1 MIYCYTEFGSGLPCI
16 LVLQI
21 WVHLAEGCSYIH
33 HQLLLQAKVTPHGI
47 NLFNRAYFTKQ
58 DFCNHL
64 RCNRLSSSF
73 IFLLSC
79 KVHFNFYYFYLQI
92 VTVEF
97 IHFWLYLCINCMR
110 SAWPQEHF
118 PKDTLSGGY
127 CAVSVR
133 RGEPQSWSLGMKMWE
148 MNALGSRWAGRWN
161 II

>member
-1 MIYCYTEFGSGLPCI
+1 MIYCHTEFGSGLPCI

-21 WVHLAEGCSYIH
+21 WVHLAEGCAYIH
-33 HQLLLQAKVTPHGI
+33 HQLLLQAKVTPHCI

-92 VTVEF
+92 VPVEF
-97 IHFWLYLCINCMR
+97 IHYGLYLSI
-110 SAWPQEHF
+110 SSLSSVPPQEHF
-118 PKDTLSGGY
+118 PKHTLPWGY
-127 CAVSVR
+127 CVVTIHQ
-133 RGEPQSWSLGMKMWE
+133 GEPPSLRFGDEDVGVECIRIKT
-148 MNALGSRWAGRWN
+148 GRQVEHH
-161 II
+161 

>member
-1 MIYCYTEFGSGLPCI
+1 MIYCRAEFGSGLPCI

-33 HQLLLQAKVTPHGI
+33 HQLLLQAKVTPRCI

-64 RCNRLSSSF
+64 RRNRLSSSF

-92 VTVEF
+92 VTVQF
-97 IHFWLYLCINCMR
+97 IHYGRISASAACSLR
-110 SAWPQEHF
+110 SHF
-118 PKDTLSGGY
+118 PNDALSWGDRTGT
-127 CAVSVR
+127 VH
-133 RGEPQSWSLGMKMWE
+133 RGEPQDCGLG
-148 MNALGSRWAGRWN
+148 
-161 II
+161 